1 MTMHLINCF
10 ATVCL
15 LIISE
20 IHDVYSIT
28 VRINQNISGVI
39 DESGTQIKC
48 SFTRHNVIKIFA
60 IEFKAENETVVTI
73 LPDDKPRFTTKGQY
87 LEDRVTVMNIS
98 KDSTEAILTFIY
110 LTCTD
115 QTNYSCSVLYLDQN
129 SKTERRN
136 SGMSTLFVKVPPS
149 KPYVITIVSSPKD
162 VTTTPTT
169 LENATNP
176 HVTAPQNRFKT
187 TNSQINS
194 NQHTTNDE
202 QFKHEPSFNS
212 TILQIGDEITFI
224 CSGNVGNPPG
234 VFIWQKYRH
243 GENPTNY
250 TNITTTIQELSD
262 ICSYNGTSTLKIHV
276 TDEDNQAII
285 RCSLNS
291 TLAQPSVYT
300 DTKPLEVQS
309 PDYDTTIEFIRT
321 TLVTTRDNTVS
332 DSTNQPEVDS
342 ASGNIVV
349 LSVCIGIAVLLLVII
364 GIWCFY
370 KPKGEKKASRYQV
383 TEKSNISQSKQT
395 IYFKQVSQADSYEK
409 IPLKIDTGKEKTT
422 VDIDDIKKQNMVY
435 IVTQKKDD
443 ENKFST

>member
-1 MTMHLINCF
+1 MTMNQIKF
-10 ATVCL
+10 VVIVFL

-20 IHDVYSIT
+20 IHDAYSIT

-60 IEFKAENETVVTI
+60 IEFKAENETIVTI

-87 LEDRVTVMNIS
+87 LEERVTVMNIS
-98 KDSTEAILTFIY
+98 KYSTEAILTFVN
-110 LTCTD
+110 LNCMD
-115 QTNYSCSVLYLDQN
+115 QINYSCSVVYLDQN

-149 KPYVITIVSSPKD
+149 KPDVLTIVSSPKD

-169 LENATNP
+169 LENATYP
-176 HVTAPQNRFKT
+176 HVTARQNRFKT
-187 TNSQINS
+187 TISQINS
-194 NQHTTNDE
+194 NQHTTNDG

-224 CSGNVGNPPG
+224 CTGNVGNPSG

-250 TNITTTIQELSD
+250 TNITTTIQEVSD
-262 ICSYNGTSTLKIHV
+262 MCSYNGTSTLAIHV
-276 TDEDNQAII
+276 TAEDNQAII
-285 RCSLNS
+285 RCILNS
-291 TLAQPSVYT
+291 TLALPNVYT
-300 DTKPLEVQS
+300 DTIPLEVQF
-309 PDYDTTIEFIRT
+309 PDYDTTIESRRT
-321 TLVTTRDNTVS
+321 TLVTAVGNDVT
-332 DSTNQPEVDS
+332 DSTNQQELQS
-342 ASGNIVV
+342 AGGDIGIVV
-349 LSVCIGIAVLLLVII
+349 GFVIPVLVLLFII
-364 GIWCFY
+364 GICLY
-370 KPKGEKKASRYQV
+370 KRTGKKKASRYQV
-383 TEKSNISQSKQT
+383 NEKVNISQSKQP
-395 IYFKQVSQADSYEK
+395 IHFKQVSLADNYEK
-409 IPLKIDTGKEKTT
+409 IPLKIDTGKETTT

-435 IVTQKKDD
+435 IETQEKDD